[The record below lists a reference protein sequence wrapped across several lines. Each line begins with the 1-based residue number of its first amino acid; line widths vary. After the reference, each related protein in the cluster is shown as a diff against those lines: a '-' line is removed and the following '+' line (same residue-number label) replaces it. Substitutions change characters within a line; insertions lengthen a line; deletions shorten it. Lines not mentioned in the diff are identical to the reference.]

1 MKINYNRV
9 EAIEDAWRK
18 RFPEFDKLFDFK
30 KNLYK
35 SHLDLGCGFGAFLKI
50 LADKYPNVKFYG
62 LDVDKDEIVLGKKLY
77 NNKNLFLDRLK
88 TLSGW
93 EKYDTISVFF
103 VLHEIEGKAG
113 KMIRQ
118 IRESLN
124 FDGRIFIYDFRT
136 TSKEEFRKFYDKN
149 TDPNK
154 SSFEDEYEE
163 HNKWDLR
170 EFEHMMRKSGFR
182 TIMLTPVGDYFLAY
196 IGGRK

>member
-1 MKINYNRV
+1 MKINYNKV
-9 EAIEDAWRK
+9 ESIEEAWRK
-18 RFPEFDKLFDFK
+18 RFLEFDKLFNFK

-77 NNKNLFLDRLK
+77 NNKNLVLDRLK
-88 TLSGW
+88 TLSGG

-103 VLHEIEGKAG
+103 VLHEVEGKAN

-124 FDGRIFIYDFRT
+124 VDGRIFIYDFRRV
-136 TSKEEFRKFYDKN
+136 SKEEFRKKYDEDEIHQQN
-149 TDPNK
+149 N
-154 SSFEDEYEE
+154 FEDEYEE

-182 TIMLTPVGDYFLAY
+182 TIMIAPVGDYFLAY